1 MSSCARLLQFP
12 PLPHIPEPLRGQSFA
27 AVEAVHLGSAA
38 DTGELLAP
46 LRALRPIRDTVRPAT
61 PQDLLTIHMDPP
73 GPVPGVADG
82 MLLDAL
88 PTEAVDALIASAGPG
103 SGSQL
108 VSAEL
113 RHLGGA
119 LRRPAADPGALG
131 TLDAAFALVATGMA
145 PQPSAAHAVRA
156 RIGQVKEA
164 LAPWRA
170 ARDYMNLQDGGQDAA
185 RFFAPDVLKRLRQV
199 KQAYDPADVFQASH
213 PVS

>member
-1 MSSCARLLQFP
+1 
-12 PLPHIPEPLRGQSFA
+12 
-27 AVEAVHLGSAA
+27 
-38 DTGELLAP
+38 
-46 LRALRPIRDTVRPAT
+46 
-61 PQDLLTIHMDPP
+61 MDPP

-88 PTEAVDALIASAGPG
+88 PAEAVDALIASAGPG

-131 TLDAAFALVATGMA
+131 TLDAAFALVATGMV
-145 PQPSAAHAVRA
+145 PQPPAAHAMRA